1 MSDLINNISGIG
13 MTSARTRNR
22 LVSRLKDQG
31 ITSNEVLEQILNVPR
46 HLFVDEALSTR
57 AYEDTAL
64 PIGMGQTISQPYI
77 VAKMTEAI
85 FRNNK
90 RNKILEIG
98 TGCGYQTAVLS
109 PFYKKIY
116 SVERIPEILRKTK
129 KRLRNLNIYNVN
141 FRLGDGW
148 KGWPK
153 YAPYDGIIVSAAANE
168 VPKNLLKQ
176 LIDGGVLVIPIGAT
190 GKQELQLIEKNDKIF
205 KYTSL
210 GYVSFVPLVKDH
222 R

>member
-1 MSDLINNISGIG
+1 MTDLINNISGIG
-13 MTSARTRNR
+13 MTSVRTRNR

-31 ITSNEVLEQILNVPR
+31 ITSNDVLEQILNVPR

-85 FRNNK
+85 FQNNK

-148 KGWPK
+148 EGWSK

-210 GYVSFVPLVKDH
+210 GYVSFVPLVKGC

>member
-85 FRNNK
+85 FQNNK

-210 GYVSFVPLVKDH
+210 GYVSFVPLVKGH

>member
-31 ITSNEVLEQILNVPR
+31 ITSNDVLEQILNVPR

-85 FRNNK
+85 FQNNK

-129 KRLRNLNIYNVN
+129 KRLQNLNIYNIN

-148 KGWPK
+148 KGWSK

>member
-1 MSDLINNISGIG
+1 MTDLINNISGIG

-77 VAKMTEAI
+77 VAKMTESL
-85 FRNNK
+85 FQNNK

-98 TGCGYQTAVLS
+98 TGCGYQTAILS
-109 PFYKKIY
+109 SFYKKIY

-129 KRLRNLNIYNVN
+129 KRLHNLNIYNVN

-148 KGWPK
+148 EGWSK

-205 KYTSL
+205 KYRSL
-210 GYVSFVPLVKDH
+210 GYVRFVPLVKGH
-222 R
+222 Q

>member
-85 FRNNK
+85 FQNNK

-176 LIDGGVLVIPIGAT
+176 LIDGGVLVIPIGET

>member
-31 ITSNEVLEQILNVPR
+31 ITSNDVLEQILNVPR

-85 FRNNK
+85 FQNNK

-129 KRLRNLNIYNVN
+129 KRLQNLNIYNVN

-210 GYVSFVPLVKDH
+210 GYVRFVPLVKDH

>member
-31 ITSNEVLEQILNVPR
+31 ITSNDVLEQILNVPR

-85 FRNNK
+85 FQNNK

-176 LIDGGVLVIPIGAT
+176 LIDGGVLVIPIGVT

>member
-1 MSDLINNISGIG
+1 MTDLINNISGIG

-77 VAKMTEAI
+77 VAKMTEAL
-85 FRNNK
+85 FQNNK

-109 PFYKKIY
+109 SFY
-116 SVERIPEILRKTK
+116 
-129 KRLRNLNIYNVN
+129 
-141 FRLGDGW
+141 
-148 KGWPK
+148 
-153 YAPYDGIIVSAAANE
+153 
-168 VPKNLLKQ
+168 
-176 LIDGGVLVIPIGAT
+176 
-190 GKQELQLIEKNDKIF
+190 
-205 KYTSL
+205 
-210 GYVSFVPLVKDH
+210 
-222 R
+222 

>member
-13 MTSARTRNR
+13 MTSVRTRNR

-85 FRNNK
+85 FQNNK